1 MCASVPCTVLSPAGA
16 VTSASCWTLA
26 TWPSA
31 WPTTLCAVV
40 RLPHAARAALCAPW
54 ITGAIT
60 MQAMQEHPQSERES
74 EATPQIDTPVI
85 DVQDL
90 EYQSTRV
97 NTAGLKVRSKRNEP
111 HLSEVPEVNVEA
123 HLPV

>member
-1 MCASVPCTVLSPAGA
+1 
-16 VTSASCWTLA
+16 
-26 TWPSA
+26 
-31 WPTTLCAVV
+31 
-40 RLPHAARAALCAPW
+40 
-54 ITGAIT
+54 

-123 HLPV
+123 HLPVDPMYAREDEQAREAVAKFEESLKKLPPD